1 MLRFIQEHFAHVLP
15 ILLVGIAALAI
26 SVERFRALLFVYPL
40 RGSATFFDTI
50 RTMVLTDRIGEALII
65 CDRYRSKPVA
75 SVIREGLMRA
85 HQPEAMIEHGLEIA
99 VSEANDRI
107 RARTGFLSTIAN
119 VSTLLGL
126 LGTILGLVQSFE
138 AVGNANPSAR
148 SALLA
153 SGIST
158 AMNATMLGLAVA
170 IPCMMAYSYLM
181 NRTNRLG
188 AELNRAAVR
197 FLDILK
203 SRYIDDAAQMNPNN
217 HASSN
222 HSSANHP
229 PGQHS
234 KAVSSHQYA
243 HQISGQV

>member
-1 MLRFIQEHFAHVLP
+1 
-15 ILLVGIAALAI
+15 
-26 SVERFRALLFVYPL
+26 
-40 RGSATFFDTI
+40 
-50 RTMVLTDRIGEALII
+50 
-65 CDRYRSKPVA
+65 
-75 SVIREGLMRA
+75 
-85 HQPEAMIEHGLEIA
+85 
-99 VSEANDRI
+99 
-107 RARTGFLSTIAN
+107 
-119 VSTLLGL
+119 
-126 LGTILGLVQSFE
+126 
-138 AVGNANPSAR
+138 
-148 SALLA
+148 
-153 SGIST
+153 
-158 AMNATMLGLAVA
+158 MLGLAVA

-203 SRYIDDAAQMNPNN
+203 SRYIDDAAQMNPNH

-222 HSSANHP
+222 HSSANYP